1 MSSKNH
7 RVAFVHTADWQLG
20 KPFAGIH
27 DPLKRA
33 RIYQERFD
41 VVRRLR
47 DVVRRERAEFVIV
60 TGDLLDSPS
69 PTNATVAA
77 ALGAIAS
84 LEVPVLAIP
93 GNHDHSGP
101 GSLWEQP
108 FFRSEHARL
117 APNFR
122 LLLERSPVELDSAV
136 LLPCP
141 MTRRHE
147 PEDPTAW
154 IRGLDFGVLP
164 NKPRI
169 VLAHGSTTNFVSA
182 GQEQRDE
189 DEQAVD
195 AAVVLRAT
203 VNNHIALDRLPMTEL
218 DYVALGDWHGA
229 VQVGA
234 KAWYSGTPEPDR
246 FPKEGQSPGHVA
258 CVSAVRGAAPTVD
271 LVPTGRLQW
280 ISGAVTLDTRGAYR
294 LDEWLSASTAD
305 TGFDVALARVSI
317 TGRVSLVGRSELDA
331 VKESW
336 TARLLRFDVDEQVTL
351 IPSEDE
357 IRALAERQGDPIT
370 AGVAAE
376 LARRL
381 ASGGGVDSADVPVVR
396 EALHMLHSLV
406 HSTTGAN
413 S

>member
-1 MSSKNH
+1 MSTTNH
-7 RVAFVHTADWQLG
+7 RVRLVHTADWQLG
-20 KPFAGIH
+20 KPFAGIG

-33 RIYQERFD
+33 RVYQERFD
-41 VVRRLR
+41 VIRRLR
-47 DVVRRERAEFVIV
+47 DVVRRERADFVV
-60 TGDLLDSPS
+60 VSGDVFDSPS

-93 GNHDHSGP
+93 GNHDHGGP
-101 GSLWEQP
+101 GSLWAQP

-122 LLLERSPVELDSAV
+122 LLLERTPVELDSAI

-154 IRGLDFGVLP
+154 IRALDFTSLP
-164 NKPRI
+164 DKPRI

-182 GQEQRDE
+182 GEEQRDE
-189 DEQAVD
+189 EEQAVD
-195 AAVVLRAT
+195 AATVLRAT
-203 VNNHIALDRLPMTEL
+203 INNHIALERLPMADL
-218 DYVALGDWHGA
+218 DYLAIGDWHGA
-229 VQVGA
+229 MQVGP

-246 FPKEGQSPGHVA
+246 FPKDGQSPGCVA
-258 CVSAVRGAAPTVD
+258 CVSAVRGAAPTVE
-271 LVPTGRLQW
+271 LTPTGRLRW
-280 ISGAVTLDTRGAYR
+280 ISGAVTLDASGANR
-294 LDEWLSASTAD
+294 LDEWLSTNTAD
-305 TGFDVALARVSI
+305 TGFDVTLARVSI
-317 TGRVSLVGRSELDA
+317 KGCVSLGGRSDLDA

-336 TARLLRFDVDEQVTL
+336 AARLLRFDVDDQVTL
-351 IPSEDE
+351 IPSEAE

-381 ASGGGVDSADVPVVR
+381 TNGGGADSADIPIVR
-396 EALHMLHSLV
+396 EALHLLHSLV
-406 HSTTGAN
+406 QSTIGA
-413 S
+413 SP